1 MEGFDGPVVA
11 RTDTLAK
18 ITGTLEKVG
27 VEFLDDGQPGVRLK
41 RTGH

>member
-18 ITGTLEKVG
+18 ITSTLERVA
-27 VEFLDDGQPGVRLK
+27 VEFLDDGNPGVRLK
-41 RTGH
+41 KLGC